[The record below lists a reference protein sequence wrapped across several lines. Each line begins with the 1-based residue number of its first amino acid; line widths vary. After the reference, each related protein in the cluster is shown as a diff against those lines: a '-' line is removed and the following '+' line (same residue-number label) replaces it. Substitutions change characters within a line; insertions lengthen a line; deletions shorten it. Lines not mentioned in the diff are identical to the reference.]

1 MIEFKYKLDKL
12 LSSQNIAEDMDEDE
26 LIFVG
31 NQVHQGYDADRTSRA
46 HWEKDLKTWTELA
59 LQISGEKTFPW
70 VNAANIKYPLLA
82 TAAMQ
87 FAARAYPTLV
97 PSNGQVVK
105 CKVVGADPTG
115 EKQARAKR
123 VGKYMSYQVMDQMD
137 DWEED
142 MDKLLITLP
151 IAGTCFKKTYFD
163 SAKQRNVSKLVL
175 PKTLVV
181 DYYTRNINDAERI
194 TEVFYLSKR
203 KVTERVNQGIY
214 CDVDLG
220 DAQGDTSDALTS
232 VNNAFQRSVTDDDTT
247 PYTLLEQHTY
257 FDLDGDGYPEPYIV
271 TIDEASKKVLRIV
284 ARYNEQGIYLN
295 DKNKIISIDAI
306 QYYTKYGFIPN
317 PDGGFYDIGFGR
329 LLGPLN
335 NSANTIINQLV
346 DAGSL
351 SNLQAGFIG
360 KGLRIKMG
368 ESRFQPGEWK
378 AVNAVGD
385 DLKKQIFPLPTRE
398 PSQVLFNL
406 LDLLLKSGK
415 ELASVAEIFVG
426 KMPGQNT
433 PATTTMASIEQGMKV
448 FTAVYKR
455 VYRSLTSEFRKIYKL
470 NREYTNQEE
479 YLSVIDEQ
487 IQQSDYEGPEDDI
500 IPAADPAS
508 VSSQEKQA
516 KLQALMP
523 IMQMGTLDPM
533 WFTQQFLEA
542 HEIPNA
548 EKAVRQPSPPPPDP
562 KVEAIKAKAMTDQQ
576 KAQMDMQMTTQK
588 HQMEMQKTTQDMQ
601 IKQATAAFEAQQ
613 REQEMQYEQLSRAQK
628 MEFERQMEEMK
639 MFYMAKENNLK
650 LHASAQQSAVSI
662 QNSKDQAEQA
672 SKQKAEQQKEKAVSS
687 EKSDKSA
694 KVMESLLATQT
705 ELMKTIAAPK
715 VGTLSNGS
723 KVKIEHA
730 K

>member
-1 MIEFKYKLDKL
+1 MIEFKFKLDKL
-12 LSSQNIAEDMDEDE
+12 LSSQNIAEDMDEDQ
-26 LIFVG
+26 LIHIANLVD
-31 NQVHQGYDADRTSRA
+31 QGYQADSTSRK

-59 LQISGEKTFPW
+59 LQIAGEKSFPW
-70 VNAANIKYPLLA
+70 TGAANIKYPLLA

-105 CKVVGADPTG
+105 CKVIGADPTG
-115 EKQARAKR
+115 EKANRAKR
-123 VGKYMSYQVMDQMD
+123 VGKHMSYQVMDQMD

-163 SAKQRNVSKLVL
+163 PSKQRNVSKLVL

-203 KVTERVNQGIY
+203 KVTERINQGIY
-214 CDVDLG
+214 CDVELG
-220 DAQGDTSDALTS
+220 DPTSYATDQLTS
-232 VNNAFQRSVTDDDTT
+232 VNNTFQRAVADDDTT
-247 PYTLLEQHTY
+247 PYTMLEQHTY
-257 FDLDGDGYPEPYIV
+257 LDLDGDGYPEPYIV
-271 TIDEASKKVLRIV
+271 TQTEDTKKILRIV
-284 ARYNEQGIYLN
+284 ARFNEDGVYVN
-295 DKNKIISIDAI
+295 DKNKVVSIDAI

-368 ESRFQPGEWK
+368 ESRFSPGEWK

-470 NREYTNQEE
+470 NREYTNPEE
-479 YLSVIDEQ
+479 YIAVIDEK
-487 IQQSDYEGPEDDI
+487 IQQSDYMGPEDDI

-516 KLQALMP
+516 KLQSIMQ
-523 IMQMGTLDPM
+523 IMQMGTIDPM
-533 WFTQQFLEA
+533 WFTKQYLEA
-542 HEIPNA
+542 HEIPDA
-548 EKAVRQPSPPPPDP
+548 EHALRQPSPPPPDP
-562 KVEAIKAKAMTDQQ
+562 KLEAIKAKGQLDQQ
-576 KAQMDMQMTTQK
+576 KAQMDMQMAQAK
-588 HQMEMQKTTQDMQ
+588 LQMEG
-601 IKQATAAFEAQQ
+601 AAK
-613 REQEMQYEQLSRAQK
+613 EQEMAMKAAMTREQLKAK
-628 MEFERQMEEMK
+628 QMEAVLKAKAAQTEMASKAAMNQQAMGQQAQGHQLK
-639 MFYMAKENNLK
+639 MVQDHLTHQQKLK
-650 LHASAQQSAVSI
+650 QMAQQ
-662 QNSKDQAEQA
+662 
-672 SKQKAEQQKEKAVSS
+672 
-687 EKSDKSA
+687 
-694 KVMESLLATQT
+694 
-705 ELMKTIAAPK
+705 PK
-715 VGTLSNGS
+715 PKGDT
-723 KVKIEHA
+723 KK
-730 K
+730 